1 MLQGNYMSQT
11 IAICIYDPGETLS
24 VVCLYLRQF
33 AFPITPLL
41 PLPCKC
47 NSCSRPVGDVSDI
60 QRLAQGE
67 AQLTGRIQ
75 GSQTRLLPTRFV
87 TRDPKK
93 SALQGPSTRNREP
106 RCLSPLTRFVSR
118 IGVGAFGGWVSCRDV
133 VCVEGYYEQV
143 WI

>member
-1 MLQGNYMSQT
+1 MSQT
-11 IAICIYDPGETLS
+11 IAICIYDPGETLP

-60 QRLAQGE
+60 QCLAQGE

-87 TRDPKK
+87 MRDPKK
-93 SALQGPSTRNREP
+93 VLCRDHLQET
-106 RCLSPLTRFVSR
+106 VSH
-118 IGVGAFGGWVSCRDV
+118 VASCRSHGL
-133 VCVEGYYEQV
+133 CPGLG
-143 WI
+143 